1 MNKEY
6 TETLTSFLEVIGVE
20 EVPMG
25 IFFSDEKPDD
35 GYSPKFNDLPTREK
49 EINNEIDWKG
59 IFADFSCVL
68 GKIWLARKKKTA
80 AYFSAE
86 QFGCPG
92 GAFWLGFLKTPTDTI
107 NHYVSS
113 GIPDRMKGEL
123 YCDSPDNLKQILEYI
138 DPEPAP
144 KKFCIFK
151 PLNNFTEKEQ
161 PEFVTFFVRPESL
174 TGLHQLAT
182 FITNDPEVVV
192 SPWSSACGSLVVWP
206 MYYRAK
212 GLNKAV
218 LGGWDPSGR
227 KFFKTDEL
235 SFTIPFG
242 MFTDM
247 LSRYDESFLKTGT
260 WKNVQKKINRSKK
273 TWGEI

>member
-6 TETLTSFLEVIGVE
+6 AETLSTFLEVTGVD

-25 IFFSDEKPDD
+25 IYFSDKKPDD

-49 EINNEIDWKG
+49 EINNEIVWQK

-80 AYFSAE
+80 AYFSAD

-92 GAFWLGFLKTPTDTI
+92 GAFWLGFLKPQTDTI
-107 NHYVSS
+107 NHYVST

-123 YCDSPDNLKQILEYI
+123 YCDSPDHLKQILEYI

-144 KKFCIFK
+144 NKYCIFK
-151 PLNNFTEKEQ
+151 PLNSFTKKEQ

-174 TGLHQLAT
+174 AGLHQLAT
-182 FITNDPEVVV
+182 FVTNDPEVVV

-206 MYYRAK
+206 MYYQAK

-235 SFTIPFG
+235 SFTIPAS

-247 LSRYDESFLKTGT
+247 LNRYDESFLKTST
-260 WKNVQKKINRSKK
+260 WKNVQKKIDRSKK
-273 TWGEI
+273 TWGEV